1 MSFVATFFLVVLVLA
16 VSELYLLVQAAAAM
30 GFLATLGLCVLTGI
44 LGGALVRHQGIQTLR
59 RLQRELAAGRLPA
72 DEILEGIVLLIVG
85 ALLCVPGFITDLLGA
100 LMLIPPLRR
109 AVIVRVRKR
118 LASRITVHTMPGG
131 QDPFGMRRDRDVIDV
146 EVTEVRDVEER
157 DEGRGMRDEGA

>member
-1 MSFVATFFLVVLVLA
+1 MNFIAGFFLVVLVLA
-16 VSELYLLVQAAAAM
+16 VSELYLLVQAAAAL

-44 LGGALVRHQGIQTLR
+44 LGGALVRYQGLQTLG
-59 RLQRELAAGRLPA
+59 RLQRELATGRLPA

-109 AVIVRVRKR
+109 AIVVPVRKR

-131 QDPFGMRRDRDVIDV
+131 PDPFRGRRDPDVIDV
-146 EVTEVRDVEER
+146 EVTEVKDV
-157 DEGRGMRDEGA
+157 DEGAGMRDEG